1 MTKRWV
7 QVPRNKEG
15 PEPVYLAKVPD
26 RPRKRGDV
34 VVEVIETAAVAA
46 VRRRVPPPK
55 RKAKPRGRKPGP
67 KKTVSFAEE
76 RLRTFPVVVPHNSD
90 PNAPGGPTPGGV
102 PLIPG
107 AAATTTTVITTTSVD
122 TEMTDADAAKEQ
134 LALADVVIKKQ
145 DSEEEEEE
153 EKMMLLKLEELP
165 EKPVLPAS
173 VSAAAVA
180 SVSASAS
187 ALVLALASASAS
199 TSASA
204 LASASAERKAHPL
217 PPRPAGLPPKPIG
230 AANLVNNGEHMP
242 DAPGRL

>member
-34 VVEVIETAAVAA
+34 EVVEVVETMVAT

-102 PLIPG
+102 PIG
-107 AAATTTTVITTTSVD
+107 GVVEAAAGD
-122 TEMTDADAAKEQ
+122 TEMVDVDAGTKEEEVPVGEVAKE
-134 LALADVVIKKQ
+134 VEKREV
-145 DSEEEEEE
+145 EE
-153 EKMMLLKLEELP
+153 EKTAIAELP
-165 EKPVLPAS
+165 KKPV
-173 VSAAAVA
+173 V
-180 SVSASAS
+180 
-187 ALVLALASASAS
+187 
-199 TSASA
+199 
-204 LASASAERKAHPL
+204 AERKAHPL
-217 PPRPAGLPPKPIG
+217 PPRPAGLPPKPVG
-230 AANLVNNGEHMP
+230 AANLVSGENAVV
-242 DAPGRL
+242 DGESKTPGRQ

>member
-15 PEPVYLAKVPD
+15 PEPVYLAKAPD

-34 VVEVIETAAVAA
+34 IVEVIETATVAA

-107 AAATTTTVITTTSVD
+107 AVTVAVIASTD
-122 TEMTDADAAKEQ
+122 TDMTDADATKEQ
-134 LALADVVIKKQ
+134 PELASADVEKQ
-145 DSEEEEEE
+145 DSE
-153 EKMMLLKLEELP
+153 KTALQKFDELP
-165 EKPVLPAS
+165 KKPVL
-173 VSAAAVA
+173 
-180 SVSASAS
+180 SASA
-187 ALVLALASASAS
+187 LALASAS
-199 TSASA
+199 
-204 LASASAERKAHPL
+204 ASASAERKAHPL
-217 PPRPAGLPPKPIG
+217 PPRPAGLPPKPVG
-230 AANLVNNGEHMP
+230 AANLVNSGEHTA
-242 DAPGRL
+242 DASGRL

>member
-34 VVEVIETAAVAA
+34 VVEVIETTAVAA

-102 PLIPG
+102 PLIQ
-107 AAATTTTVITTTSVD
+107 AAATAADVVITAATATTTNLD
-122 TEMTDADAAKEQ
+122 TEMTDAGAAAKE
-134 LALADVVIKKQ
+134 LPALANAEGK
-145 DSEEEEEE
+145 DSEQ
-153 EKMMLLKLEELP
+153 EKATLQKIDELP
-165 EKPVLPAS
+165 KKPVLPAS
-173 VSAAAVA
+173 VSAAA
-180 SVSASAS
+180 
-187 ALVLALASASAS
+187 
-199 TSASA
+199 
-204 LASASAERKAHPL
+204 ASASAERKAHPL
-217 PPRPAGLPPKPIG
+217 PPRPAGLPPKPVG
-230 AANLVNNGEHMP
+230 AANLVNSGE
-242 DAPGRL
+242 DALGRL

>member
-26 RPRKRGDV
+26 RPRKRGDIEI
-34 VVEVIETAAVAA
+34 VEVIETAAVAA

-102 PLIPG
+102 PLTIHGGTP
-107 AAATTTTVITTTSVD
+107 D
-122 TEMTDADAAKEQ
+122 TEMVDVDAAKE
-134 LALADVVIKKQ
+134 LPGKLHGDHGKPALSKID
-145 DSEEEEEE
+145 
-153 EKMMLLKLEELP
+153 ELP
-165 EKPVLPAS
+165 KKPVLSAA
-173 VSAAAVA
+173 SAAAA
-180 SVSASAS
+180 
-187 ALVLALASASAS
+187 
-199 TSASA
+199 
-204 LASASAERKAHPL
+204 AERKAHPL
-217 PPRPAGLPPKPIG
+217 PPRPAGLPPKPVG
-230 AANLVNNGEHMP
+230 AANLVSGGD

>member
-34 VVEVIETAAVAA
+34 VVEVIETTAVAA

-102 PLIPG
+102 PLIPV
-107 AAATTTTVITTTSVD
+107 AAAVASASAD
-122 TEMTDADAAKEQ
+122 TEMTDVDAATKVLPALVDAERKGGEQ
-134 LALADVVIKKQ
+134 
-145 DSEEEEEE
+145 
-153 EKMMLLKLEELP
+153 EKTVLQKIDELP
-165 EKPVLPAS
+165 KKPVLPAS
-173 VSAAAVA
+173 VLTA
-180 SVSASAS
+180 
-187 ALVLALASASAS
+187 
-199 TSASA
+199 T
-204 LASASAERKAHPL
+204 SASAERKAHPL
-217 PPRPAGLPPKPIG
+217 PPRPAGLPPKPVG
-230 AANLVNNGEHMP
+230 AANLVNSGE

>member
-34 VVEVIETAAVAA
+34 VVEVIETTAVAA

-102 PLIPG
+102 PLIQAAIAAANVVVAT
-107 AAATTTTVITTTSVD
+107 AAATATASLD
-122 TEMTDADAAKEQ
+122 TEMTDVDAAAKEPS
-134 LALADVVIKKQ
+134 ALANVERK
-145 DSEEEEEE
+145 DSEH
-153 EKMMLLKLEELP
+153 EKATLQKIDELP
-165 EKPVLPAS
+165 KKPVLPAS
-173 VSAAAVA
+173 VSAAAA
-180 SVSASAS
+180 AA
-187 ALVLALASASAS
+187 A
-199 TSASA
+199 
-204 LASASAERKAHPL
+204 ASASAERKAHPL
-217 PPRPAGLPPKPIG
+217 PPRPAGLPPKPVG
-230 AANLVNNGEHMP
+230 AANLVNSGE

>member
-34 VVEVIETAAVAA
+34 IVEVIETATVAA

-107 AAATTTTVITTTSVD
+107 AVAVVASTD
-122 TEMTDADAAKEQ
+122 TEMTDADATKEQ
-134 LALADVVIKKQ
+134 PALADADAEKQ
-145 DSEEEEEE
+145 DSE
-153 EKMMLLKLEELP
+153 KTALQKFDELP
-165 EKPVLPAS
+165 KKPVLS
-173 VSAAAVA
+173 
-180 SVSASAS
+180 
-187 ALVLALASASAS
+187 
-199 TSASA
+199 
-204 LASASAERKAHPL
+204 ASASAERKAHPL
-217 PPRPAGLPPKPIG
+217 PPRPAGLPPKPVG
-230 AANLVNNGEHMP
+230 AANLVNSGEHTA

>member
-34 VVEVIETAAVAA
+34 VVEVIETTAVAA

-102 PLIPG
+102 PLIQAAVATATDVV
-107 AAATTTTVITTTSVD
+107 AAATATPSLD
-122 TEMTDADAAKEQ
+122 TEMTDADAAAKE
-134 LALADVVIKKQ
+134 LPALANAERKDNEQ
-145 DSEEEEEE
+145 
-153 EKMMLLKLEELP
+153 EKATLQKMDELP
-165 EKPVLPAS
+165 KKPVLPAS
-173 VSAAAVA
+173 VLAAAA
-180 SVSASAS
+180 A
-187 ALVLALASASAS
+187 
-199 TSASA
+199 
-204 LASASAERKAHPL
+204 ASASAERKAHPL
-217 PPRPAGLPPKPIG
+217 PPRPAGLPPKPVG
-230 AANLVNNGEHMP
+230 AANLVNSGE

>member
-34 VVEVIETAAVAA
+34 VVEVIETTAVAT

-102 PLIPG
+102 PLIPV
-107 AAATTTTVITTTSVD
+107 AAAAAAAASVD
-122 TEMTDADAAKEQ
+122 TEMTDVDAATKVLPTLADAERKGEQ
-134 LALADVVIKKQ
+134 
-145 DSEEEEEE
+145 
-153 EKMMLLKLEELP
+153 EKAVPQKIDELP
-165 EKPVLPAS
+165 KKPVLPAP
-173 VSAAAVA
+173 
-180 SVSASAS
+180 
-187 ALVLALASASAS
+187 VLAA
-199 TSASA
+199 T
-204 LASASAERKAHPL
+204 SASAERKAHPL
-217 PPRPAGLPPKPIG
+217 PPRPAGLPPKPVG
-230 AANLVNNGEHMP
+230 AANLVNSGE